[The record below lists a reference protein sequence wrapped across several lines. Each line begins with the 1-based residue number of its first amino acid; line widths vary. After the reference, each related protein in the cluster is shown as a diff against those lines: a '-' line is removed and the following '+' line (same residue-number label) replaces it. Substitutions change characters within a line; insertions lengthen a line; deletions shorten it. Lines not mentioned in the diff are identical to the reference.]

1 MTELSPGTRVQYSD
15 GRQGVI
21 RFIGSTH
28 FSTGLWVGIELD
40 DDSGKND
47 GTVQGQRYFECIPGH
62 GMFVRPDTVNT
73 MHEQPPSEAADER
86 AAKPVIGTAMKSRQS
101 NISAETARR
110 RQSLMGSRP
119 QRSTPGSR
127 LSMIVCGWHF
137 FLQRVLLIMC
147 LQSPTKSPTK
157 LMSSHDN
164 SSGQSSPRTATPAT
178 ARTSDSSAKSR
189 LSMSGRPSMG
199 PPPAPIPK
207 AQGRLSQGTAL
218 NKPTR
223 PDPSGRPSRSAGRP
237 SLINHR
243 QDLSTNREQ
252 SQTRSVASEG
262 SPISPPIG
270 EEEEEEGLARDRSK
284 ISSIPADGHQKSPGS
299 EPSPGLSQVE
309 IAEPPRSHL
318 PANGT
323 EPTRTKQD
331 NTPALNKELEQM
343 RAKYRIME
351 KKRMEDRD
359 KLKALETMKSERDK
373 FESTMQKLQRKCQ
386 TQSQEIAEC
395 RKQLQAS
402 EARVEEIERAD
413 AEHGTE
419 VEMAT
424 LDKEMAE
431 ERLEAATAEL
441 EILKERCEE
450 LELEAEIMRDENKEL
465 TSGMSSEE
473 RSSAGWLQMEKE
485 NHRLRD
491 ALMALRDMTQET
503 ETTLKSHVKELESD
517 LGQFETI
524 KSENEKIKSDLAAS
538 HTAIKMLK
546 QNLDAADD
554 QELVVAQL
562 TEEKDDL
569 TEQIRTLSKDVMA
582 LKEDVEVSRQLQEAQ
597 DETEKLLQE
606 DLDAVRAYGLERDQ
620 KTKDQAKVIDDLE
633 YTLVKFKEVLSG
645 LQSDLV
651 ELRASKQLNE
661 SEANEL
667 NAKSRAMMDLNL
679 RLQSTAAKSQSKKIE
694 WELSQINS
702 EDTALHLEIIRNFVP
717 ETFKD
722 DKGPILALLRFKRI
736 ASKASLLRGFMEGS
750 IGLAANIALGDP
762 YTAFD
767 VMEKLQWVSSCCLRC
782 HSFMTGCTVEEF
794 SKLNTALDELEPVER
809 AVDKWIDAAKRQEMD
824 VANCVQDL
832 QRMIALLADLAE
844 KTVPSAPET
853 FADTLTGMT
862 KMIQSYTEHA
872 GLELGLIEESVR
884 NKIVS
889 SQEDEDFLHFSRKIR
904 EFVERSRTCRVM
916 AGKVLYAVDEQGNH
930 SMTLGETCLT
940 AFEQAES
947 FGKQL
952 SDFSRAIGRGTLQNF
967 SEDHVEHEGYKFED
981 VSKMIQRLATD
992 WLNQTSSI
1000 VSETVPAL
1008 ETVSNMLSALHAKL
1022 DVLVSMASDL
1032 SKFSEFERHPSPWT
1046 VRAKIL
1052 REQKMVDKDIAE
1064 QLRKLQSAAR
1074 EHSVTMSAKD
1084 KSIEEQSLKLEL
1096 LEARSK
1102 GTKDHSAILQKLE
1115 KDLAEAL
1122 KERDQVVSEL
1132 TGLMKERQALTRKY
1146 EEAST
1151 TLAKL
1156 NMHPIAGDSVAA
1168 SRLASVNESTSHQLA
1183 TDIELLKEDVA
1194 NLQSAVRFL
1203 KAENH
1208 RLLYPVSPTLLAI
1221 TNHAWLEAN
1230 PLPNP
1235 SRVGHGRNSD
1245 VTAEAKHVLK
1255 GLLEVSIGLKPLQ
1268 LQGLSNTNVDGQQSS
1283 WRPRKKTPQYLA
1295 LQQRE
1300 EFERWTEWKEDLV
1313 VRALHGRQRTV
1324 HATRGQLMGK
1334 SHTPQTPPSGQV
1346 VDGVEIVGSP
1356 P

>member
-1 MTELSPGTRVQYSD
+1 
-15 GRQGVI
+15 
-21 RFIGSTH
+21 
-28 FSTGLWVGIELD
+28 
-40 DDSGKND
+40 
-47 GTVQGQRYFECIPGH
+47 
-62 GMFVRPDTVNT
+62 
-73 MHEQPPSEAADER
+73 
-86 AAKPVIGTAMKSRQS
+86 
-101 NISAETARR
+101 
-110 RQSLMGSRP
+110 
-119 QRSTPGSR
+119 
-127 LSMIVCGWHF
+127 
-137 FLQRVLLIMC
+137 
-147 LQSPTKSPTK
+147 
-157 LMSSHDN
+157 
-164 SSGQSSPRTATPAT
+164 
-178 ARTSDSSAKSR
+178 
-189 LSMSGRPSMG
+189 MG

-207 AQGRLSQGTAL
+207 AQGRLSQGSAL
-218 NKPTR
+218 NKSTR

-237 SLINHR
+237 SFINHR
-243 QDLSTNREQ
+243 QDLSTSREQ

-262 SPISPPIG
+262 SPISPSI
-270 EEEEEEGLARDRSK
+270 EEEEREEERAMDRSK
-284 ISSIPADGHQKSPGS
+284 ITSIPADGHQKPPGP
-299 EPSPGLSQVE
+299 EPSPGHSQVE
-309 IAEPPRSHL
+309 SAEAPRSNL

-323 EPTRTKQD
+323 GSTRTKQE

-343 RAKYRIME
+343 RAKYKIME

-373 FESTMQKLQRKCQ
+373 FEITMQKLQRKCQ

-402 EARVEEIERAD
+402 EARVEELERAD

-524 KSENEKIKSDLAAS
+524 KSENEKMKSDLAAS
-538 HTAIKMLK
+538 NTAIKTLK

-562 TEEKDDL
+562 TEEKDVL

-582 LKEDVEVSRQLQEAQ
+582 LKEDLEVSRQLQEAQ

-633 YTLVKFKEVLSG
+633 YTLVRFKEVLSG

-679 RLQSTAAKSQSKKIE
+679 RLQSTAAKNHTKKIE
-694 WELSQINS
+694 LELTQVNS

-722 DKGPILALLRFKRI
+722 EKGPILALLRFKRI
-736 ASKASLLRGFMEGS
+736 ASKASLLRGSMEGS
-750 IGLAANIALGDP
+750 IGQTADTALGDP
-762 YTAFD
+762 FTAFD
-767 VMEKLQWVSSCCLRC
+767 VIEKLQWVWSCCSRC
-782 HSFMTGCTVEEF
+782 HSFMTGCTVEDF
-794 SKLNTALDELEPVER
+794 SNLNTALDELEPVER
-809 AVDKWIDAAKRQEMD
+809 AIDKWIDAVKRQEMD

-832 QRMIALLADLAE
+832 QRMIALLSDLAE
-844 KTVPSAPET
+844 KTVPSVPEM
-853 FADTLTGMT
+853 FADTFTGMT
-862 KMIQSYTEHA
+862 KMVQLYTEHA

-889 SQEDEDFLHFSRKIR
+889 RQDDEEFLHFSRKIR

-916 AGKVLYAVDEQGNH
+916 AGKVLYAVGEQRNH
-930 SMTLGETCLT
+930 SMTLGETSMT

-952 SDFSRAIGRGTLQNF
+952 SGFSRAIRRGILQNF
-967 SEDHVEHEGYKFED
+967 SEDHLPHDAYKFED
-981 VSKMIQRLATD
+981 VSTMIQKLATD
-992 WLNQTSSI
+992 WLKQSSLK
-1000 VSETVPAL
+1000 VSGTVPAL
-1008 ETVSNMLSALHAKL
+1008 ETIGDVLSALHAKL

-1052 REQKMVDKDIAE
+1052 REQKIVDKDIAE
-1064 QLRKLQSAAR
+1064 QLRKLQAAAR
-1074 EHSVTMSAKD
+1074 EHSAALSAKD

-1102 GTKDHSAILQKLE
+1102 GTKDHTAMLQKLE
-1115 KDLAEAL
+1115 KDLAEAV

-1132 TGLMKERQALTRKY
+1132 TGLTKEMQALTRKY

-1151 TLAKL
+1151 RLAKL
-1156 NMHPIAGDSVAA
+1156 IMHPIAGDSVAA
-1168 SRLASVNESTSHQLA
+1168 ARLASVDESASHQLA
-1183 TDIELLKEDVA
+1183 IDMGLLKEDVA

-1208 RLLYPVSPTLLAI
+1208 RLLYPVSPTPLAV

-1235 SRVGHGRNSD
+1235 GRIGYGRDSG
-1245 VTAEAKHVLK
+1245 VAAEAKHVLK
-1255 GLLEVSIGLKPLQ
+1255 GLLEVSTTLKPLQ
-1268 LQGLSNTNVDGQQSS
+1268 LQGLSETNADGPQSS
-1283 WRPRKKTPQYLA
+1283 WRPRRKTPQYLA
-1295 LQQRE
+1295 SQQRE
-1300 EFERWTEWKEDLV
+1300 EFEKWTEWKEDLV
-1313 VRALHGRQRTV
+1313 VRALHGQRSKV
-1324 HATRGQLMGK
+1324 HHMRGQLSEK
-1334 SHTPQTPPSGQV
+1334 SHTPQSPPRGQV
-1346 VDGVEIVGSP
+1346 VDGVEIVGASP
-1356 P
+1356 